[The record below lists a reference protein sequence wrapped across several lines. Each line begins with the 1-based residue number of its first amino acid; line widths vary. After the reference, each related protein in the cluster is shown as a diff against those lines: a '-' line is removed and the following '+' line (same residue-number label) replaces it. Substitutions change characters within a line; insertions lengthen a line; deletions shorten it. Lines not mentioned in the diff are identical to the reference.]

1 MIPRSPRWLIP
12 AALLLAIALLG
23 GACSRNSDSSP
34 TATVAQGAD
43 APATVTSVATGQPQT
58 ASSTPAAETASPV
71 ASGTLTGTVATIG
84 DLLAG
89 PDDFTGETVL
99 THGYIGTIFSANVI
113 VLTDAS
119 QNLLVLGAENALPE
133 GLAADEFVEVSGRI
147 EPFDARHAADEL
159 DISLDG
165 LDVARFDGEPSLV
178 VEAVRAGAAPI
189 GEILADPASFEN
201 RTIAASGQISTVI
214 DARAFVL
221 APATGGAPDDGMLV
235 ATAFAAVPA
244 QMAEQARVQVVGRIV
259 ELDAGAVSS
268 LGEAFAFL
276 ADPAFDAWRD
286 KPVFVSDVVDVI
298 APAPTANIEA
308 ILSQP
313 DTWEGKTVT
322 VIDTVVARL
331 TDRAVSIGPDGV
343 LMIAGTTDQ
352 LPATVAPGVTV
363 VVNGA
368 VQRFDPDNPP
378 DIAGF
383 DPAHPAVAAY
393 AGKPIIVVTSVQVL
407 PGE

>member
-1 MIPRSPRWLIP
+1 
-12 AALLLAIALLG
+12 
-23 GACSRNSDSSP
+23 
-34 TATVAQGAD
+34 
-43 APATVTSVATGQPQT
+43 
-58 ASSTPAAETASPV
+58 
-71 ASGTLTGTVATIG
+71 
-84 DLLAG
+84 
-89 PDDFTGETVL
+89 
-99 THGYIGTIFSANVI
+99 
-113 VLTDAS
+113 
-119 QNLLVLGAENALPE
+119 
-133 GLAADEFVEVSGRI
+133 
-147 EPFDARHAADEL
+147 
-159 DISLDG
+159 
-165 LDVARFDGEPSLV
+165 
-178 VEAVRAGAAPI
+178 
-189 GEILADPASFEN
+189 
-201 RTIAASGQISTVI
+201 
-214 DARAFVL
+214 
-221 APATGGAPDDGMLV
+221 
-235 ATAFAAVPA
+235 
-244 QMAEQARVQVVGRIV
+244 
-259 ELDAGAVSS
+259 
-268 LGEAFAFL
+268 EAFAFL

-378 DIAGF
+378 DLPGCDRA
-383 DPAHPAVAAY
+383 PPAVAAY